1 VVHTFN
7 ECSSFSV
14 HIILFH
20 KYALNKYPMQ
30 NEIRKQEVHGTLKNS
45 SPQNTIKYLNIQDGY
60 HQEILFTIGVIS
72 YG

>member
-1 VVHTFN
+1 MVHTFN

-45 SPQNTIKYLNIQDGY
+45 SPQNTIKYLNI
-60 HQEILFTIGVIS
+60 
-72 YG
+72 